1 MTLSEL
7 LDSFSEQALK
17 FENSTVLWIKGGSIA
32 PLFCSLLTDR
42 ITELYKVTSHSVQAR
57 GHTEQNLQ
65 AFLGMAFLGESQWYI
80 LKDASELATV
90 QQKRLFTYLATYNG
104 PHHIICV
111 VDEQC
116 DLPPQAAVID
126 LTGDITRHTFA
137 KLCFF
142 IHGAQV
148 QDPLF
153 VKQLFDSC
161 KSLSLDTAYTL
172 SHYAQFL
179 GRRHEGFFKDWFERI
194 VEPEHSLFMLSQFFF
209 AKDIKQFLA
218 LWSKISRSYPDE
230 FWVSYW
236 LEQIWQ
242 ASLFVHSTRSRDT
255 STKKYITRLPFS
267 FTQKDWKQ
275 YALPELTRAHSFLY
289 KVDHGM
295 KNSAASCGV
304 DVFCLKFMSR
314 QFSIA

>member
-7 LDSFSEQALK
+7 LEGFSEQALK
-17 FENSTVLWIKGGSIA
+17 LENSSVLWIKGGSNA
-32 PLFCSLLTDR
+32 PLFCSLITDR
-42 ITELYKVTSHSVQAR
+42 LIELFKVPSHSVQVR
-57 GHTEQNLQ
+57 GNTEQNVH

-80 LKDASELATV
+80 LKDVSELTSV
-90 QQKRLFTYLATYNG
+90 QQKRLYAYLSTYKG
-104 PHHIICV
+104 PHHVICIVDEKCETPPQSTV
-111 VDEQC
+111 VD
-116 DLPPQAAVID
+116 LA
-126 LTGDITRHTFA
+126 GDITKHTFA
-137 KLCFF
+137 QICLF

-161 KSLSLDTAYTL
+161 KSVSLDAAFML
-172 SHYAQFL
+172 AHYAQFL
-179 GRRHEGFFKDWFERI
+179 GRRHEGFFKEWLERI

-209 AKDIKQFLA
+209 AKDMRQFLA
-218 LWSKISRSYPDE
+218 LWSKISSSYPAE

-242 ASLFVHSTRSRDT
+242 ASLFVHSTRSRDM
-255 STKKYITRLPFS
+255 SVKKYITRLPFS

-289 KVDHGM
+289 KADHGM
-295 KNSAASCGV
+295 KNGAASCGI

-314 QFSIA
+314 QFHA